1 MSLEDGI
8 ITTGVLNSEEQK
20 TFTFHSKYDD
30 SEKKVV
36 TLVYTI
42 IDNDQGSVGSFPEIQ
57 IGYVTETSAATST
70 DRKVN
75 DRIIEKNIE
84 VRRSSSS
91 RVYKF
96 VAKKALYLITLTMP
110 KQLSSTYSLSI
121 NINGLVSLPPNN
133 EILGYLAEKSFDIYQ
148 INIQRAG
155 NLLIQFYECF
165 GNSSISIAKSRQDY
179 LNNNFETSIQTTL
192 QSSDFVIIQVP
203 AGSVYLKVT
212 GTKGLTI
219 FTSLALDGNKA
230 LESAYKIAAYLIPSG
245 HQIPQRMFEAGNQGK
260 IEASTTDGKFHVKWD
275 NLQLT
280 NQDQS
285 QSNIDIYE
293 TVYFS
298 RSERAL
304 DMAAKCQLIPGSEF
318 TFTLDHGEDM
328 RVSSFST
335 LTNLQERVLDK
346 EVELAGLAEADEGS
360 SPLLVKITARVQ
372 PSAEESSPLYNL
384 PVSVFYQKSEVSH
397 KPPGSAILQR
407 LKSILGNTYLAS
419 GLLVVIVGGVAWG
432 CMKRRKQQ
440 QMIVGRPKGQYE
452 LSKVKDESRSESS
465 PNPSPTKQLE
475 YSDLQDDEEEEPVPE
490 QDSVVGLKENKE
502 EK

>member
-1 MSLEDGI
+1 M
-8 ITTGVLNSEEQK
+8 
-20 TFTFHSKYDD
+20 
-30 SEKKVV
+30 
-36 TLVYTI
+36 
-42 IDNDQGSVGSFPEIQ
+42 
-57 IGYVTETSAATST
+57 
-70 DRKVN
+70 
-75 DRIIEKNIE
+75 
-84 VRRSSSS
+84 
-91 RVYKF
+91 
-96 VAKKALYLITLTMP
+96 
-110 KQLSSTYSLSI
+110 
-121 NINGLVSLPPNN
+121 
-133 EILGYLAEKSFDIYQ
+133 
-148 INIQRAG
+148 
-155 NLLIQFYECF
+155 
-165 GNSSISIAKSRQDY
+165 
-179 LNNNFETSIQTTL
+179 
-192 QSSDFVIIQVP
+192 IIQVP
-203 AGSVYLKVT
+203 AGSVYLKIT

-219 FTSLALDGNKA
+219 FTSLALEGNKA

-245 HQIPQRMFEAGNQGK
+245 HQIPQRMFAAGNQGK
-260 IEASTTDGKFHVKWD
+260 IEAYNTDGKFHVKWD

-280 NQDQS
+280 DQGQS
-285 QSNIDIYE
+285 QSNIEVYE

-335 LTNLQERVLDK
+335 MTNLQERVLDK
-346 EVELAGLAEADEGS
+346 EVELAGLSDAEEGS

-397 KPPGSAILQR
+397 KSGNAIIQR

-419 GLLVVIVGGVAWG
+419 GLLIVIVGGVAWG

-440 QMIVGRPKGQYE
+440 QQMIVGRPQKGNYE
-452 LSKVKDESRSESS
+452 LSKVKESEAS
-465 PNPSPTKQLE
+465 PNPSPSKQLE
-475 YSDLQDDEEEEPVPE
+475 YSGLQDDEEEEQVPE